1 MRFLVLIFTIC
12 ALLITLPLSLI
23 VFVIYRLASV
33 AYTIKGF
40 LKALNQ
46 YLLTQIIMEKIMTLV
61 SCSERKTREFTNE
74 QNQLRTIQ
82 WYDTVFTDGMDTIA
96 CETSDNVTRQIDS
109 TDPNIQV
116 AMRVG
121 FPYALRVTFSVRN
134 YEKDGKQS
142 SFMRATINNIKKLI

>member
-1 MRFLVLIFTIC
+1 
-12 ALLITLPLSLI
+12 
-23 VFVIYRLASV
+23 
-33 AYTIKGF
+33 
-40 LKALNQ
+40 
-46 YLLTQIIMEKIMTLV
+46 MEKIMTLV
-61 SCSERKTREFTNE
+61 SCSERKQREFTNE

-121 FPYALRVTFSVRN
+121 FPYALRVTFSVRS
-134 YEKDGKQS
+134 YEKDGKPA